1 MFLCL
6 LHVVVSPLEGV
17 VGPRFEKEVL
27 AFDGHERVECFDASE
42 TAAERYCQQA
52 PTDGDDGNENNS
64 CRRQRCCITHADE
77 GSDGY
82 SSGDIEE
89 VSAGDL
95 CANQSMRRRDSDI
108 SALRVT
114 PSPMT

>member
-42 TAAERYCQQA
+42 SAAERDRQQA
-52 PTDGDDGNENNS
+52 PTDSYNSNEDDS
-64 CRRQRCCITHADE
+64 RRRQRRCITHADE
-77 GSDGY
+77 GSDGN

-95 CANQSMRRRDSDI
+95 CVNQS
-108 SALRVT
+108 A
-114 PSPMT
+114 SPAHEAI